1 MSSFTHNSLKTF
13 AFLVS
18 RQDSS
23 SGQSHILSLYVADDV
38 EALWQSGDGAAVPTS
53 RVQVFT
59 FSQLEV
65 CSLWSTQPAVLC
77 HTRTVFIRRLKHSP
91 DLSLNIKVKLKDHSS
106 DMEEIWCP
114 SQPRGD
120 KHLYIF
126 YHLFWLMQFSP
137 AWSSTLCSDT
147 RRCCCLFPYP
157 KTATLMIKW
166 ISLCSHDY
174 VRWLQIGTEC
184 VCIITFTIFSLLV
197 QQGFML
203 NRKKRTRMLFFFPL
217 NNLYFIFFPQSKLKI
232 WDKKL

>member
-1 MSSFTHNSLKTF
+1 MWRPCDR
-13 AFLVS
+13 AVM
-18 RQDSS
+18 
-23 SGQSHILSLYVADDV
+23 
-38 EALWQSGDGAAVPTS
+38 GAAGPTS
-53 RVQVFT
+53 RVQVFP

-77 HTRTVFIRRLKHSP
+77 HTRTVFIHRLKHSP

-114 SQPRGD
+114 SQRRS
-120 KHLYIF
+120 HEVTNIWIFF

-157 KTATLMIKW
+157 KTATLMIKR

-174 VRWLQIGTEC
+174 VRWLQIGT
-184 VCIITFTIFSLLV
+184 VCLYNYLYHLLSSCSTRFHTEQEKKNKDAFFS
-197 QQGFML
+197 
-203 NRKKRTRMLFFFPL
+203 TE
-217 NNLYFIFFPQSKLKI
+217 
-232 WDKKL
+232 